1 MVRHDRRHHSPPP
14 DCWDGDTF
22 VGWEV
27 LVELMD
33 AYDVS
38 GAKVIARL
46 NTATCGGAVAF
57 GPRAGVDQDD

>member
-1 MVRHDRRHHSPPP
+1 
-14 DCWDGDTF
+14 
-22 VGWEV
+22 
-27 LVELMD
+27 MD

-57 GPRAGVDQDD
+57 GPRAGVD